1 MHRLES
7 KAIVVNLNLKEI
19 EARMILGLG
28 AESKDKREF
37 QGILSRSEPK
47 MLPEFKATREIIE
60 MAKPQSLRASSKV
73 KKLQVLFHKMDKVG
87 PEVDRKGIEES

>member
-19 EARMILGLG
+19 EARMIL
-28 AESKDKREF
+28 EF